1 MNLKE
6 AYAMYKET
14 PNTLHIGFS
23 TFASLRPKNCILA
36 GSSGTHSVC
45 VCTYHQNAKLQISA
59 LGVKDIDY
67 KLLIAKSVCERE
79 NKDCMMHVC
88 PKCDRGG
95 VKKFVRQLETFK
107 KNEEFTYKQWVSTDR
122 CTIVQVIES
131 SENFLESLS
140 NKVNKLTR
148 HHFVAKA
155 QTRFLK
161 HLKSNLQPNE
171 VIILGDFSENY
182 SYIVQDEVQGFHWEN
197 SQCTVHP
204 FVAYYRNNSN
214 TELVHASFCFLSP
227 VTKHETSM
235 VHTFLCTLIAKIKEK
250 CQTVQKVHY
259 FTDGCAAQYKNKNNF
274 SNICYHYADFALNC
288 KWHFFA
294 TSHGKSACDGIRGT
308 IKRTVAKASLQRV
321 YNNQI
326 LSAEDMYKFCIKHFE
341 NKIHFFLITNEAIKE
356 KEELVLNKR
365 FSEAVTITGTQ
376 KFHKFIP
383 IDNETIKVFE
393 LSCDSEGM
401 EIKIVKPQYVRS
413 KKFQMNPQIG
423 NYVVCSYNSDK
434 WVGFILSYDE
444 EFEDFEIK
452 FLQPRAI
459 NKFYYFPEIV
469 DKCNIS
475 S

>member
-1 MNLKE
+1 MNKLVEAFQSTDSYERKLKLLSISPYSVRKTMQIFQASKYLVQKSKRLTKSHGILPDIQPVSKGKVISKELKENVRNFYKQDDVSRQCAGTKDCVSMWNEVKGVKELIQKRLILMNLKE

-67 KLLIAKSVCERE
+67 KLLIAKSVCESE

-107 KNEEFTYKQWVSTDR
+107 NNEEFTYKQWVSTDR
-122 CTIVQVIES
+122 CTMVQVIES
-131 SENFLESLS
+131 SEDFLESLS

-227 VTKHETSM
+227 VTKHGTSM
-235 VHTFLCTLIAKIKEK
+235 VHTFLCTLIPKIKEK

-274 SNICYHYADFALNC
+274 SNICYHFADFALNC
-288 KWHFFA
+288 EWHFFA
-294 TSHGKSACDGIRGT
+294 TSHGKSACDGIGGI

-341 NKIHFFLITNEAIKE
+341 NKIHFF
-356 KEELVLNKR
+356 
-365 FSEAVTITGTQ
+365 
-376 KFHKFIP
+376 
-383 IDNETIKVFE
+383 
-393 LSCDSEGM
+393 
-401 EIKIVKPQYVRS
+401 
-413 KKFQMNPQIG
+413 
-423 NYVVCSYNSDK
+423 
-434 WVGFILSYDE
+434 
-444 EFEDFEIK
+444 
-452 FLQPRAI
+452 
-459 NKFYYFPEIV
+459 
-469 DKCNIS
+469 
-475 S
+475 